1 MIKEITWRMTEW
13 ATENWNSKLV
23 KPMEEV
29 EELDDDESEE
39 VEESSG
45 DEPEDGSNG
54 QKQEALTRMMDH
66 MHELELKGNSKQKEN
81 LSKPV
86 PPGKD

>member
-54 QKQEALTRMMDH
+54 QK
-66 MHELELKGNSKQKEN
+66 
-81 LSKPV
+81 
-86 PPGKD
+86 